1 MIAKEVN
8 TMLEITLCR
17 DRKLATRTAIKRI
30 CEAAQQKR
38 AGQILVT
45 PEQFSHDAERHLCLL
60 GGDDI
65 SRYAEVLSFSRLAS
79 RVFSVEGGAAE
90 GETDACGRLLMMAM
104 AVEQVRSRLKV
115 FASAATKPEFL
126 LRLIDTLEEFRSY
139 CVTPQALRSASQQ
152 LSGALAVKTEEFALL
167 MESYAGVCANCG
179 QNPQTRLN
187 RLLAAL
193 ETGDF
198 AEGKHFYFDGF
209 TDFNG
214 IQREI
219 LAQLL
224 ADGAELS
231 VYLTCDA
238 LEHPAQQFETAQE
251 TARLLLAMA
260 KQQGVRAE
268 LHRLEGAETAPAL
281 AFLREKLFAGGNDA
295 YPDGQDAVALRLAPE
310 IHAQCRW
317 TAGELLRLASL
328 GVRWREMTVAFADEA
343 CRPVLQS
350 LLRSAEIPAYFAGDR
365 DLLSEPIIRF
375 VLTSLE
381 AATGGMEPET
391 VLSYLK
397 SGFSPLTGDRTDRM
411 ENYILLWNIRAGQW
425 DKPWTMNPY
434 GFTRAMDENGQA
446 LLDTLESDR
455 KLALEPLLA
464 LRDALRRAQNTAQM
478 VLALNDFLETL
489 SFRERINELASQL
502 FESGELQR
510 AQEYAQLYGIL
521 CKVLEQTYGVLGK
534 SVRTPE
540 EFFAVF
546 RTALGQYAIGSIPAS
561 LDCVRVGDLMSQR
574 RCDTEYLFLLG
585 ANEGC
590 FPAAAENR
598 SLLTDSERMSLMN
611 LGIGVSP
618 TADGRLSRELACID
632 DVLSA
637 PRKRLYLCAVEG
649 TQAFYFRRAERLF
662 PGSLKEAQDTELI
675 LRSEREYLTY
685 LSGHLRAL
693 PQTEQPEALRPLRR
707 AQSYETGELT
717 PQTVRALY
725 GRTLHLSSTKID
737 CLAGCRFAYFLQ
749 YGLKARRQ
757 KAAQL
762 DASLYGTFVHY
773 VLENTVRQVEAEGG
787 FAAVALGRVLELAE
801 QYMERYAA
809 TELASLCESER
820 ERYLFRRTFEE
831 VRQIVAELY
840 DELSVSQFRPTWF
853 ELDFSSHGALP
864 AVRIAGQKLS
874 AELEGFVDR
883 ADLWRQGER
892 LYVRIVD
899 YKTGK
904 KDFDYTNIYHGLGLQ
919 MLLYLFALER
929 QGSGLAGQSL
939 TPAGVLYFPA
949 RVERITVQ
957 DKTSEEQI
965 DSARQKSQKRK
976 GLLLDDEAVLQAME
990 PCEGTPR
997 FLPYRINKSG
1007 EREGKLAD
1015 RQHLRL
1021 LEDYVFRTVA
1031 ALIDELAD
1039 GTITPNPYYKDG
1051 SQNACAWCDYQTL
1064 CAGKAAPRWL
1074 EAIKDEDFWQRLEK
1088 EADHG

>member
-1 MIAKEVN
+1 
-8 TMLEITLCR
+8 MLEITLCK
-17 DRKLATRTAIKRI
+17 DRKRGTCAAFTRI
-30 CEAAQQKR
+30 CKTAETGCG
-38 AGQILVT
+38 GQILVT
-45 PEQFSHDAERHLCLL
+45 PEQFSHDAERLLCAQ
-60 GGDDI
+60 GGDGI

-79 RVFSVEGGAAE
+79 RVFSIEGGAAE
-90 GETDACGRLLMMAM
+90 GETDACGQLLMMAI

-126 LRLIDTLEEFRSY
+126 LRLIDALEEFRSY
-139 CVTPQALRSASQQ
+139 CVTPDALRHASQQ
-152 LSGALAVKTEEFALL
+152 LSGVLAVKTEEFALL

-179 QNPQTRLN
+179 QNPETRLN

-238 LEHPAQQFETAQE
+238 LEYPAQQFETAQE
-251 TARLLLAMA
+251 TARQLLAMA
-260 KQQGVRAE
+260 KALGVPVE
-268 LHRLEGAETAPAL
+268 LHQLKDEQDVSAL
-281 AFLREKLFAGGNDA
+281 LFLRERLFMGGDEA
-295 YPDGQDAVALRLAPE
+295 FPAEQEAIALRLAPE

-317 TAGELLRLASL
+317 TAGELLHLAAQ
-328 GVRWREMTVAFADEA
+328 GVRWRDMSIAFADEA

-365 DLLSEPIIRF
+365 DLLSEPVIRF
-375 VLTSLE
+375 VLTALE
-381 AATGGMEPET
+381 AATGGMEQET

-397 SGFSPLTGDRTDRM
+397 SGFSPLASDRVDRM

-425 DKPWTMNPY
+425 EKPWTMNPY
-434 GFTRAMDENGQA
+434 GFSKPIDAVGQTLLAALEN
-446 LLDTLESDR
+446 DR
-455 KLALEPLLA
+455 KAALAPLLV
-464 LRDALRRAQNTAQM
+464 LRDALRKAQNTAQM

-489 SFRERINELASQL
+489 TFRERLNELASHL
-502 FESGELQR
+502 FEAGELQR
-510 AQEYAQLYGIL
+510 AQEYAQLYGTL
-521 CKVLEQTYGVLGK
+521 CKVLEQTYGVLGR

-561 LDCVRVGDLMSQR
+561 LDCVRVGDLMTQR

-598 SLLTDSERMSLMN
+598 SLLTDSERTSLMN

-618 TADGRLSRELACID
+618 TADGRLSRELACIY

-649 TQAFYFRRAERLF
+649 TQSFYFRRAERLF
-662 PGSLKEAQDTELI
+662 PGSLSTAQDTELV
-675 LRSEREYLTY
+675 LRSTREYLTY
-685 LSGHLRAL
+685 LAGHLREL
-693 PQTEQPEALRPLRR
+693 PEAGQPETLRPLRL
-707 AQSYETGELT
+707 ALSYEPGELT

-725 GRTLHLSSTKID
+725 GRTLRLSSTKID

-757 KAAQL
+757 KTAEL

-773 VLENTVRQVEAEGG
+773 VLENTVRQTEAEGG
-787 FAAVALGRVLELAE
+787 FASVPLARVLVLAE
-801 QYMERYAA
+801 SFMEKYAE
-809 TELASLCESER
+809 TELASLWESER

-831 VRQIVAELY
+831 IRQIVAELY
-840 DELSVSQFRPTWF
+840 RELSISRFRPMWF
-853 ELDFSSHGALP
+853 ELGFSSRGP
-864 AVRIAGQKLS
+864 VPSVRIVGQKLT

-883 ADLWRQGER
+883 ADLWRQGNR

-904 KDFDYTNIYHGLGLQ
+904 KDFDYTNIYNGLGLQ

-929 QGSGLAGQSL
+929 QGSGLAGQPLS
-939 TPAGVLYFPA
+939 PAGVLYFPA
-949 RVERITVQ
+949 RIERVTVK
-957 DKTSEEQI
+957 DKTSDAQI
-965 DSARQKSQKRK
+965 DSERQKKQKRQ
-976 GLLLDDEAVLQAME
+976 GLLLNDEAVLQAME
-990 PCEGTPR
+990 PCDGDPR
-997 FLPYRINKSG
+997 FLPYKINKNG
-1007 EREGKLAD
+1007 DREGKLAD
-1015 RQHLRL
+1015 KEQLRL
-1021 LEDYVFRTVA
+1021 LENHVFRVVA
-1031 ALIDELAD
+1031 ALADELAD
-1039 GTITPNPYYKDG
+1039 GKIAPNPYFT
-1051 SQNACAWCDYQTL
+1051 SAHNACEWCDYQSL
-1064 CAGKAAPRWL
+1064 CADKAEPRWL
-1074 EAIKDEDFWQRLEK
+1074 EKLKDEDFWQLLGK
-1088 EADHG
+1088 EADHA